1 MKLITPLHASLRESL
16 RTSLRAYMRAERIA
30 RFGRHGLLA
39 LGCVLVL
46 SLFGSSFWQA
56 GTSLR
61 ALGDLQRHAERTG
74 RVDSLMIQLVEA
86 ENGVRGYL
94 LTRNRAYLEPY
105 LNSLATV
112 TYTLD
117 DIHVDL
123 GKGPEN
129 EQILAQLTGLI
140 TLRMRILSDEVER
153 GQLVDRSASAD
164 GRRYMDEIRKTLG
177 EIKRRTRVQGQQSF
191 DESIAHVDRTRWV
204 VATLAAGALAL
215 LVVLFLVLRAQVR
228 LREQITR
235 LLAQENVRLERQ
247 VRARTA
253 ELSDLASYLTNT
265 REAEKARL
273 ARELHDELGALL
285 TAVRMDVAWIARK
298 LDPAALAPHR
308 ERFDRLLHTL
318 DSGIA
323 LKRRIIDDLRPP
335 LLQELGLVAALRTLG
350 EEFAKNTGIQVA
362 LDLPDGDL
370 PLPPET
376 SLALFRI
383 AQEALTN
390 VRRHAHASHVDLSL
404 RVAPARLQLAVADD
418 GAGFDTDA
426 AHGRHGLAGMR
437 HRVQMF
443 AGEFAIDSRPGEGT
457 QIRASLPYEVIVH
470 AEPAADAAQ

>member
-1 MKLITPLHASLRESL
+1 MKLITPLGESF
-16 RTSLRAYMRAERIA
+16 RAYARAERIA

-61 ALGDLQRHAERTG
+61 ALGELQLHAERTG
-74 RVDSLMIQLVEA
+74 RIDSMLIQLVEA

-94 LTRNRAYLEPY
+94 LTRNRAYLEPW

-117 DIHVDL
+117 DIRLDL
-123 GKGPEN
+123 GNSPEN
-129 EQILAQLTGLI
+129 EELLAQLTGLI
-140 TLRMRILSDEVER
+140 TVRMRILSDEVER
-153 GQLVDRSASAD
+153 GQLADRTASAD
-164 GRRYMDEIRKTLG
+164 GRRYMDDIRKTLA

-191 DESIAHVDRTRWV
+191 DASIAHVDRTRWV
-204 VATLAAGALAL
+204 VATLAGGALAL
-215 LVVLFLVLRAQVR
+215 LVILFLVLRAQVR
-228 LREQITR
+228 LREQIAK

-253 ELSDLASYLTNT
+253 ELSDLASYLTNA
-265 REAEKARL
+265 RETEKARL

-285 TAVRMDVAWIARK
+285 TAARMDIASIARK
-298 LDPAALAPHR
+298 LDPAALSLHR
-308 ERFDRLLHTL
+308 ERFDRLLETL

-323 LKRRIIDDLRPP
+323 LKRRIIEDLRPP
-335 LLQELGLVAALRTLG
+335 LLKELGLIAALRTLG
-350 EEFAKNTGIQVA
+350 DEFAQVSGIGIE

-390 VRRHAHASHVDLSL
+390 VRRHARAR
-404 RVAPARLQLAVADD
+404 RVKLVLQLEPERIRLAVEDD
-418 GAGFDTDA
+418 GIGFDASDA
-426 AHGRHGLAGMR
+426 KVRHHGLAGMR
-437 HRVQMF
+437 HRVQML
-443 AGEFAIDSRPGEGT
+443 AGHFTLASRPGQGT
-457 QIRASLPYEVIVH
+457 RIGVSVPRS
-470 AEPAADAAQ
+470 AADLTGAESDNSHASA

>member
-1 MKLITPLHASLRESL
+1 MSLMTPI
-16 RTSLRAYMRAERIA
+16 RAYARAERTA
-30 RFGRHGLLA
+30 RIGRQGLLA

-46 SLFGSSFWQA
+46 SLFASSFWQA
-56 GTSLR
+56 GTSLE
-61 ALGDLQRHAERTG
+61 ALGKLQLHAERTG

-105 LNSLATV
+105 LNSLATLN
-112 TYTLD
+112 YTLD
-117 DIHVDL
+117 DIHLDL

-129 EQILAQLTGLI
+129 EQILSHITGLI

-153 GQLVDRSASAD
+153 GQLADRSASAD
-164 GRRYMDEIRKTLG
+164 GRRYMDDIRKTLG
-177 EIKRRTRVQGQQSF
+177 EIKRRTRAQGQRSF

-204 VATLAAGALAL
+204 VATLAGGALAL
-215 LVVLFLVLRAQVR
+215 LVILFLTLRAQMR
-228 LREQITR
+228 LREQIATLLTR
-235 LLAQENVRLERQ
+235 ENARLEGQ

-253 ELSDLASYLTNT
+253 ELSDLASHLTNT

-298 LDPAALAPHR
+298 LEPAALAPHR

-335 LLQELGLVAALRTLG
+335 LLKELGIVAALRTLG
-350 EEFAKNTGIQVA
+350 EEFAKNAGIGVA
-362 LDLPDGDL
+362 LDLPGDDL
-370 PLPPET
+370 PLPEET

-383 AQEALTN
+383 VQEALTN
-390 VRRHAHASHVDLSL
+390 VRRHAHAQHVELSL
-404 RVAPARLQLAVADD
+404 QITPERVQLVVADD
-418 GAGFDTDA
+418 GAGFDADA
-426 AHGRHGLAGMR
+426 ARGRHGLAGMR

-443 AGEFAIDSRPGEGT
+443 AGELAIDSGPGRGT
-457 QIRASLPYEVIVH
+457 RIRASLPCEWIRPGEAPQSAL
-470 AEPAADAAQ
+470 AEERRTDST

>member
-1 MKLITPLHASLRESL
+1 MSLMTPI
-16 RTSLRAYMRAERIA
+16 RAYA
-30 RFGRHGLLA
+30 RTARLGRQGLLA

-46 SLFGSSFWQA
+46 SLFASSFWQA
-56 GTSLR
+56 GTSLE
-61 ALGDLQRHAERTG
+61 ALGKLQLHAERTG

-105 LNSLATV
+105 LNSLATLN
-112 TYTLD
+112 YTLD
-117 DIHVDL
+117 DIYLDL

-129 EQILAQLTGLI
+129 EEILSHITGLI

-153 GQLVDRSASAD
+153 GQLADRSASAD
-164 GRRYMDEIRKTLG
+164 GRRYMDDIRKTLG
-177 EIKRRTRVQGQQSF
+177 EIKRRTRAQGQRSF

-204 VATLAAGALAL
+204 VATLAGGALAL
-215 LVVLFLVLRAQVR
+215 LVILFLTLRAQVR
-228 LREQITR
+228 LREQIATLLTR
-235 LLAQENVRLERQ
+235 ENARLEGQ

-253 ELSDLASYLTNT
+253 ELSDLASHLTNT

-298 LDPAALAPHR
+298 LEPAALAPHR
-308 ERFDRLLHTL
+308 DRFDRLLRTL

-335 LLQELGLVAALRTLG
+335 LLKELGIVAALRTLG
-350 EEFAKNTGIQVA
+350 EEFAKNTGIGVA
-362 LDLPDGDL
+362 LELPEDDL
-370 PLPPET
+370 PLPEET

-383 AQEALTN
+383 VQEALTN
-390 VRRHAHASHVDLSL
+390 VRRHAHAQRVELSL
-404 RVAPARLQLAVADD
+404 QVTPECVQLVVADD
-418 GAGFDTDA
+418 GAGFDAHA
-426 AHGRHGLAGMR
+426 ARGRHGLAGMR

-443 AGEFAIDSRPGEGT
+443 AGELAIDSAPGRGT
-457 QIRASLPYEVIVH
+457 HIRASLPCARGRAGEPS
-470 AEPAADAAQ
+470 AESPQPALAEERRMDST